1 MIKKAKIKFLNCI
14 FTLLRMKN
22 MSQKPII
29 YLDNNATTQL
39 DKRVLDIMLP
49 YFTNLYANASS
60 NHLAGLT
67 VHEAVENAAWQT
79 ANLIGAKAEEI
90 IFTSSATESINL
102 AIKGLANQNKKH
114 IVTVATEHKA
124 VLDTCLF
131 METLGFEI
139 TYLPVESDGILDLN
153 LLNESITDQTLMVMV
168 MMVNNEIGVIQDIN
182 AISEIVHAKN
192 ALFMCDATQAVGRIP
207 VDVEKLGIDLLTLSA
222 HKFYGPKGIGALYI
236 SAKAKI
242 KLIPQ
247 IHGGGQQRKLR
258 SGTLNV
264 PGIIGLGKACEIA
277 QAEMENDQKRL
288 TKLRDDLEE
297 GLLQIEGSFVNGNP
311 LNRIYNTT
319 NICFPGVNSETLILA
334 LQHIS
339 VSNGASC
346 SSVTSEP
353 SHVLKALGL
362 SDENALSSI
371 RFSLGKFTTEKEIL
385 EVVER
390 VLSLVKQVR

>member
-1 MIKKAKIKFLNCI
+1 
-14 FTLLRMKN
+14 

>member
-1 MIKKAKIKFLNCI
+1 
-14 FTLLRMKN
+14 

-29 YLDNNATTQL
+29 YLDNNATTRL
-39 DKRVLDIMLP
+39 DKRVLDVMLP
-49 YFTNLYANASS
+49 YFTNSYANASS

-67 VHEAVENAAWQT
+67 IHEAVENAAWQT

-90 IFTSSATESINL
+90 TFTSGATESINL

-124 VLDTCLF
+124 VLDTCQF
-131 METLGFEI
+131 METLGFKI
-139 TYLPVESDGILDLN
+139 TYLPVESDGIIDLN
-153 LLNESITDQTLMVMV
+153 LLNESITHETLMVIV

-192 ALFMCDATQAVGRIP
+192 VLFMCDATQAVGRIP
-207 VDVEKLGIDLLTLSA
+207 VDIEKLRIDLLTLST

-236 SAKAKI
+236 SAKAKV

-277 QAEMENDQKRL
+277 QAEMETDQKRI

-297 GLLQIEGSFVNGNP
+297 SLLQIEGSFVNGNP

-371 RFSLGKFTTEKEIL
+371 RFSLGKFTTEEEIL

-390 VLSLVKQVR
+390 VLSLVRQMR